1 MKKFCWDEKAKTK
14 LYKTKHGWIQ
24 CLIKYF
30 SSLKIFSVRP
40 GSIEKANP
48 DALDD
53 EIYEEDDTLP
63 AFMMGMNAMVT
74 VLGATAAGIA
84 AETVIGPKVK
94 ADTIHEN
101 ASVTQSQ
108 SVSQSATTNN
118 VNSQL
123 ITQSEKLTSTNIS
136 SPSTTFS
143 INSIVR
149 PEETVITNKVN
160 NIAVNMLE
168 NLIQD
173 NPNSTSQS
181 EKDSKSLSE
190 SNSMSISEFNSMSL
204 SESISHSMSESLS
217 QSQSMS
223 EPSSQSISQSMSKPS
238 SQSISRSTS
247 KPLSQSTSRS
257 IKVSTSASTSAATS
271 QSTSAALPKTGN
283 SIGLVPLF
291 LGSLLAIFGLKFLD
305 LRKYK

>member
-1 MKKFCWDEKAKTK
+1 MKKFCWNEKAKTK

-118 VNSQL
+118 VIHN
-123 ITQSEKLTSTNIS
+123 
-136 SPSTTFS
+136 
-143 INSIVR
+143 
-149 PEETVITNKVN
+149 
-160 NIAVNMLE
+160 
-168 NLIQD
+168 
-173 NPNSTSQS
+173 
-181 EKDSKSLSE
+181 
-190 SNSMSISEFNSMSL
+190 
-204 SESISHSMSESLS
+204 
-217 QSQSMS
+217 
-223 EPSSQSISQSMSKPS
+223 
-238 SQSISRSTS
+238 
-247 KPLSQSTSRS
+247 
-257 IKVSTSASTSAATS
+257 
-271 QSTSAALPKTGN
+271 
-283 SIGLVPLF
+283 
-291 LGSLLAIFGLKFLD
+291 
-305 LRKYK
+305 

>member
-204 SESISHSMSESLS
+204 SESISHSMSE
-217 QSQSMS
+217 
-223 EPSSQSISQSMSKPS
+223 PSSQSISQSMSKPS

-283 SIGLVPLF
+283 SIGLIPLF